1 MELSPRQ
8 QLELAKERF
17 GLQDYHGSILV
28 LEELIEGGAAFA
40 DAHHLLGLA
49 YEMVGKPERALAAFD
64 RSLELNPRYVD
75 AHLHRGIVLAELGK
89 ELEATEAFALAREA
103 GGGDQGGVSSHQAAK
118 LANKHAE
125 LAEAYAEAGVL
136 AKAIAQYRLALEL
149 APGFYDLRLR
159 IARHMIDAGRTLE
172 ARDELQTVVDAR
184 PEMVDAQA
192 AYGLASYLCGE
203 YATAQQVL
211 QRLRAAAPDDP
222 RVRAYMSLLERGM
235 SAAT

>member
-136 AKAIAQYRLALEL
+136 AKA
-149 APGFYDLRLR
+149 GFYDLRLR
-159 IARHMIDAGRTLE
+159 MARHMIDAGRTLE

>member
-17 GLQDYHGSILV
+17 ALQDYYGAIHV
-28 LEELIEGGAAFA
+28 LEELIERGAAFA

-49 YEMVGKPERALAAFD
+49 YEMAGKPDRALTAFDRALA
-64 RSLELNPRYVD
+64 LNPRYVE
-75 AHLHRGIVLAELGK
+75 AHLHRGIVLAELGN
-89 ELEATEAFALAREA
+89 ELDATEAFARARDA
-103 GGGDQGGVSSHQAAK
+103 GGDDRGGVSKHQAGK

-136 AKAIAQYRLALEL
+136 AKAIQQYRHALEL
-149 APGFYDLRLR
+149 APQFHDLRVR
-159 IARHMIDAGRTLE
+159 MARHLLDAGRTLE
-172 ARDELQTVVDAR
+172 ARDELKIVIDAR
-184 PEMVDAQA
+184 PDMADAQA

-203 YATAQQVL
+203 YGAAQRVL
-211 QRLRAAAPDDP
+211 ERLRESKPDDP

-235 SAAT
+235 SATP